1 MTETQHKLAE
11 LLVACPHCGR
21 TGFTIRGLRLHWCKM
36 KTRGGQVLPG
46 AHKLGFAE
54 WQATVARAQ
63 AAWAMERAG
72 AR

>member
-1 MTETQHKLAE
+1 MTTATQHKLAE
-11 LLVACPHCGR
+11 LLVTCPKCGR
-21 TGFTIRGLRLHWCKM
+21 TGFTITGLRLHWCKARTM
-36 KTRGGQVLPG
+36 AATNHGRLTVS
-46 AHKLGFAE
+46 E